1 MSRKF
6 QSNLN
11 VWCKTHTSVCR
22 WHLPVEITPS
32 LFPLM
37 ETVSHVTAANL
48 SIWCLDLGIMPL
60 SSQLVL
66 CLMKYK
72 PYYHPPASL
81 ARLFP
86 RCTVHQTCVISS
98 QRRTGFSGC
107 WFFFFF
113 LFVLHSFFVLA
124 INLCFSSLF
133 SICTASFAIFHLFHY
148 KSIFRGE
155 EFAGFPPTFLAQSS
169 TSYRDAFK
177 KIHQISRSLDNEIT
191 F

>member
-11 VWCKTHTSVCR
+11 VWCKMHTSVCR
-22 WHLPVEITPS
+22 WHLPMEITPS

-48 SIWCLDLGIMPL
+48 SIWCLDLGITPL

-66 CLMKYK
+66 CLMKYQ
-72 PYYHPPASL
+72 PCYHPPASL
-81 ARLFP
+81 ASLFP
-86 RCTVHQTCVISS
+86 CYTIQQICVISL

-107 WFFFFF
+107 YFFFF
-113 LFVLHSFFVLA
+113 LFVLHSFFTLA

-133 SICTASFAIFHLFHY
+133 PICTVSVAIFHLFHF
-148 KSIFRGE
+148 KSLFRG
-155 EFAGFPPTFLAQSS
+155 
-169 TSYRDAFK
+169 D
-177 KIHQISRSLDNEIT
+177 
-191 F
+191 

>member
-1 MSRKF
+1 MTSILTMSRKF
-6 QSNLN
+6 QSNWN
-11 VWCKTHTSVCR
+11 VWCKIRTSVCR
-22 WHLPVEITPS
+22 WHLPMEITPS

-48 SIWCLDLGIMPL
+48 SIWCLDLGITPL

-66 CLMKYK
+66 CLMKYQ
-72 PYYHPPASL
+72 PCYHPPASL
-81 ARLFP
+81 ASLFP
-86 RCTVHQTCVISS
+86 HCTIHQTCVISS
-98 QRRTGFSGC
+98 QRRTGFSA
-107 WFFFFF
+107 F

-155 EFAGFPPTFLAQSS
+155 EFAGFPPTFLTQSS
-169 TSYRDAFK
+169 ASYRDAF
-177 KIHQISRSLDNEIT
+177 
-191 F
+191 

>member
-11 VWCKTHTSVCR
+11 VWCKIHTSVCR
-22 WHLPVEITPS
+22 WHLPMEITPF

-48 SIWCLDLGIMPL
+48 SICCLDLSITPL

-66 CLMKYK
+66 CLMKYQ
-72 PYYHPPASL
+72 PCYHPPASL
-81 ARLFP
+81 ASLFP
-86 RCTVHQTCVISS
+86 RYTIQQICVISL

-107 WFFFFF
+107 YFFFFF
-113 LFVLHSFFVLA
+113 LLVLHSFFVLA

-133 SICTASFAIFHLFHY
+133 PICTVSVAIFHLFHF
-148 KSIFRGE
+148 KSLFRG
-155 EFAGFPPTFLAQSS
+155 
-169 TSYRDAFK
+169 D
-177 KIHQISRSLDNEIT
+177 
-191 F
+191 